1 MAKDSRGSGRRS
13 VPVSSRKAA
22 AAGTKKPARP
32 KVRLGAV
39 EIGVLVVVAILI
51 LATIAVPLRNYFQQ
65 RTEIARLTE
74 SISAKETEKQRLQS
88 ELEKYDSDE
97 YVAEQARQR
106 LGVIGEG
113 ETAYRIIDPR
123 MDADSSVTSDD
134 QEIQEERAWYELLWT
149 SVSDPESLTTEESE
163 TGDIDT
169 RMPLEP
175 GPGDNQEQ
183 PAEQAPAPAQ

>member
-1 MAKDSRGSGRRS
+1 MAKDSRGKARRS

-22 AAGTKKPARP
+22 AAGPRKAGKPKA
-32 KVRLGAV
+32 RLGAV
-39 EIGVLVVVAILI
+39 EIGVLVLVAILI

-74 SISAKETEKQRLQS
+74 SIAAKEDERDRLAS
-88 ELEKYDSDE
+88 EIELYRSDA

-123 MDADSSVTSDD
+123 MDADSTVTSGEDEIE
-134 QEIQEERAWYELLWT
+134 QERSWYEILWT
-149 SVSDPESLTTEESE
+149 SVSDPESLTAEDEDAGEIDTQMPLAPESE
-163 TGDIDT
+163 N
-169 RMPLEP
+169 P
-175 GPGDNQEQ
+175 EQ
-183 PAEQAPAPAQ
+183 LPAQ